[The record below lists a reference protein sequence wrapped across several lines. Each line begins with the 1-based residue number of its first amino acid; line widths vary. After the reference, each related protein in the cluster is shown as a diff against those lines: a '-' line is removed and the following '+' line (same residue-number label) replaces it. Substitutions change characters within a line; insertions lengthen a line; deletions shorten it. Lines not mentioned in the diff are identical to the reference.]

1 MPNNLQNWNRDY
13 GEVEYFYDRYYGPVS
28 SQHAVDRNSGQM
40 HFRDAILQALDIS
53 SFHLVTFRDS
63 TVAIYYDNFNDVVHL
78 FDSHQ
83 RDQYGVSSPNGNA
96 VLLTFESLEEFIRY
110 TISVYGGYQFEI
122 TPVRF

>member
-1 MPNNLQNWNRDY
+1 
-13 GEVEYFYDRYYGPVS
+13 
-28 SQHAVDRNSGQM
+28 M

-83 RDQYGVSSPNGNA
+83 RDQYGVSSIIIKLLILNGVPKN
-96 VLLTFESLEEFIRY
+96 VGKSSKY
-110 TISVYGGYQFEI
+110 
-122 TPVRF
+122 